1 MEMYT
6 PGEVIS
12 MDNVEQAVIQ
22 VSLSS
27 ILRKSASKTTTD
39 LILDRLSVEP
49 IIPLLSMTLEDSL
62 WLETLIL
69 DNSDSDYLM
78 MSWRQCIV
86 AKYLTESMRLL
97 VEKPILLH

>member
-78 MSWRQCIV
+78 MSWRRCIV